1 MADVTELTGRPEAQG
16 RLADEHGRVARNLR
30 VSLTDRCNLRCTYCM
45 PPQGLPWMA
54 RASVLT
60 DDEVVRLVRV
70 GVERLGIRSV
80 RFTGGEPLLRT
91 GLEEIVAACAALRSP
106 DGAAPHLSLT
116 TNGIGLAQRAAELAR
131 AGIGRVNVSLD
142 TLVPERFAA
151 LTHRHRHS
159 DVMAGMAAARAVGMR
174 PVKLNSVLIR
184 GVNDD
189 EACDLLEFA
198 LMHRYFLRFIEQ
210 MPIGPAGAW
219 DSSRV
224 VTAAEIL
231 DRLATRFTLKPLDKG
246 ERGPAPAR
254 TWLVDGGPG
263 AVGVIASVSW
273 PFCGSCDRVRLT
285 ADGKVP
291 NCLFAREEED
301 LLGPMRAGADDE
313 QIAALWAAAVRTKA
327 EWHGIGRA
335 GFVPPARTMSRI
347 GG

>member
-1 MADVTELTGRPEAQG
+1 M
-16 RLADEHGRVARNLR
+16 ARNLR

-45 PPQGLPWMA
+45 PPEGLPWLP
-54 RASVLT
+54 RESVLT

-70 GVERLGIRSV
+70 GVERLGIRSI

-91 GLEEIVAACAALRSP
+91 GLEEIVAASAALRGP
-106 DGAAPHLSLT
+106 DGEPPHLALT
-116 TNGIGLAQRAAELAR
+116 TNGIGLARRADDLAA

-151 LTHRHRHS
+151 LTHRNRLP
-159 DVMAGMAAARAVGMR
+159 DVLAGMAAARAAGMR
-174 PVKLNSVLIR
+174 PVKLNSVLMR

-189 EACDLLEFA
+189 EACDLLEYA
-198 LMHRYFLRFIEQ
+198 LEHRYFLRFIEQ
-210 MPIGPAGAW
+210 MPIGPADAW
-219 DSSRV
+219 DSSQV

-231 DRLATRFTLKPLDKG
+231 DRLATRFTLTPLDKG

-273 PFCGSCDRVRLT
+273 PFCDSCDRVRLT
-285 ADGKVP
+285 ADGKVRS
-291 NCLFAREEED
+291 CLFAREEAD
-301 LLGPMRAGADDE
+301 LLGPLRAGADDDE
-313 QIAALWAAAVRTKA
+313 IASSWAAAVGTKP

-335 GFVPPARTMSRI
+335 GFVQPVRTMSRI